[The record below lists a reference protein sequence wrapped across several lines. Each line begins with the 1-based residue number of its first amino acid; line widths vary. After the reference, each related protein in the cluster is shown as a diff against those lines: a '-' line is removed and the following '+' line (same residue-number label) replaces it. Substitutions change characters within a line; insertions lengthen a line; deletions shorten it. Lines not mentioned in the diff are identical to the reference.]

1 MSIKKLEEKIFKG
14 LMIGSSML
22 IFGVLLYILYII
34 VKKGLPS
41 LSWEMISQI
50 PSGGF
55 YLGKEG
61 GILNA
66 IMGSLYLIFF
76 SVVISLMI
84 SVPVVMYLNFT
95 LRKKSRFSA
104 FARLTFDVLFGIP
117 SIVYGAFG
125 FTVMIFF
132 GLQASLLGGIIAV
145 SLLIIPVMIRS
156 IDEVAVL
163 IPVELIEATKSLG
176 ATNYE
181 TIKVIVRQLL
191 PGISTAV
198 LLSVGRGIGDGATVL
213 FTAGYTDSIP
223 TSLAQPT
230 ATLPLAIFFQL
241 SSPIEEVQNR
251 AYSAALILTVI
262 ILILSFSARYFSRR
276 FSKNKI

>member
-1 MSIKKLEEKIFKG
+1 MKKLEEKIFKF
-14 LMIGSSML
+14 LMIGSTVVILS
-22 IFGVLLYILYII
+22 ILLYILYVIM
-34 VKKGLPS
+34 KKGLPS
-41 LSWEMISQI
+41 LSWELISQI

-66 IMGSLYLIFF
+66 IIGSLYLIFF

-95 LRKKSRFSA
+95 LRRKSKLAA

-125 FTVMIFF
+125 FTVMIYF

-145 SLLIIPVMIRS
+145 TLLIIPVMIRS
-156 IDEVAVL
+156 IDEVAIL
-163 IPVELIEATKSLG
+163 IPNDLVEATKSLG

-181 TIKVIVRQLL
+181 TIKVITRQLL

-198 LLSVGRGIGDGATVL
+198 LLSVGRGIGDAATVL

-223 TSLAQPT
+223 TSLTQPT
-230 ATLPLAIFFQL
+230 ASLPLAIFFQL

-251 AYSAALILTVI
+251 AYAAALVLTIIILT
-262 ILILSFSARYFSRR
+262 LSFSARYFSRR
-276 FSKNKI
+276 LSKNKI

>member
-1 MSIKKLEEKIFKG
+1 MKKLEEKIFKF
-14 LMIGSSML
+14 LMIGSTVL
-22 IFGVLLYILYII
+22 ILSILLYILYVIM
-34 VKKGLPS
+34 KKGLPS

-95 LRKKSRFSA
+95 LRRKSKLAA

-125 FTVMIFF
+125 FTVMIYF
-132 GLQASLLGGIIAV
+132 GLQASLLGGIIAIT
-145 SLLIIPVMIRS
+145 LLIIPVMIRS
-156 IDEVAVL
+156 IDEVAIL
-163 IPVELIEATKSLG
+163 IPNDLIEATKSLG

-181 TIKVIVRQLL
+181 TIKVITRQLL

-198 LLSVGRGIGDGATVL
+198 LLSVGRGIGDAATVL

-223 TSLAQPT
+223 TSLTQPT
-230 ATLPLAIFFQL
+230 ASLPLAIFFQL
-241 SSPIEEVQNR
+241 SSPVEEVQNR
-251 AYSAALILTVI
+251 AYAAALVLTIIILT
-262 ILILSFSARYFSRR
+262 LSFAARYFSRR
-276 FSKNKI
+276 LSKNKI

>member
-1 MSIKKLEEKIFKG
+1 MKKLEEKIFKC
-14 LMIGSSML
+14 LMIGSTML
-22 IFGVLLYILYII
+22 ILSVLLYILFVII
-34 VKKGLPS
+34 SRGLPS

-50 PSGGF
+50 PSGGC

-95 LRKKSRFSA
+95 LKRKSRFAA

-125 FTVMIFF
+125 FTVMIYL

-156 IDEVAVL
+156 IDEVAIL
-163 IPVELIEATKSLG
+163 IPIELIEAIKSLG

-181 TIKVIVRQLL
+181 TIKVIIRQLL

-198 LLSVGRGIGDGATVL
+198 LLSVGRGIGDAATVL

-223 TSLAQPT
+223 TSLTQPT

-241 SSPIEEVQNR
+241 SSPVEEVQNR
-251 AYSAALILTVI
+251 AYSAALILTII
-262 ILILSFSARYFSRR
+262 ILLLSFSARYFSRR

>member
-1 MSIKKLEEKIFKG
+1 MKKLEEKIFKV
-14 LMIGSSML
+14 LMIGSTLL
-22 IFGVLLYILYII
+22 IISILLFILYVILN
-34 VKKGLPS
+34 KGLPS

-76 SVVISLMI
+76 SVIISLCI

-95 LRKKSRFSA
+95 LRRKSKLA
-104 FARLTFDVLFGIP
+104 AIARLTFDVLFGIP

-125 FTVMIFF
+125 FTLMIYF
-132 GLQASLLGGIIAV
+132 GLQASLLGGIIAI

-156 IDEVAVL
+156 IDEVAIL
-163 IPVELIEATKSLG
+163 IPNELVEATKSLG

-181 TIKVIVRQLL
+181 TIKVITRQLL

-198 LLSVGRGIGDGATVL
+198 LLSIGRGIGDAATVL

-223 TSLAQPT
+223 SSLLQPT
-230 ATLPLAIFFQL
+230 ASLPLAIFFQL

-251 AYSAALILTVI
+251 AYAAALVLTII

-276 FSKNKI
+276 LSKNII

>member
-1 MSIKKLEEKIFKG
+1 MKKLEEKIFKF
-14 LMIGSSML
+14 LMIGSTVL
-22 IFGVLLYILYII
+22 ILSVLLYILYVIM
-34 VKKGLPS
+34 KKGLPS
-41 LSWEMISQI
+41 LSWDMISKI

-76 SVVISLMI
+76 SVIISLMI

-95 LRKKSRFSA
+95 LRRKSRLAA

-125 FTVMIFF
+125 FTLMIYF
-132 GLQASLLGGIIAV
+132 GLQASLLGGIIAI

-156 IDEVAVL
+156 IDEVAIL
-163 IPVELIEATKSLG
+163 IPNDLVEATKSLG

-181 TIKVIVRQLL
+181 TIKVITRQLL

-198 LLSVGRGIGDGATVL
+198 LLSIGRGIGDAATVL

-223 TSLAQPT
+223 TSLTQPT
-230 ATLPLAIFFQL
+230 ASLPLAIFFQL
-241 SSPIEEVQNR
+241 SSPVEEVQNR
-251 AYSAALILTVI
+251 AYATALVLTIIILT
-262 ILILSFSARYFSRR
+262 LSFAARYFSRR
-276 FSKNKI
+276 LSKNKI

>member
-1 MSIKKLEEKIFKG
+1 MKKLEEKIFKF
-14 LMIGSSML
+14 LMIGSTVL
-22 IFGVLLYILYII
+22 ILSILLYILYVIM
-34 VKKGLPS
+34 KKGLPS
-41 LSWEMISQI
+41 LSWDMISKI

-76 SVVISLMI
+76 SVVISLMV

-95 LRKKSRFSA
+95 LRRRSKLAA

-125 FTVMIFF
+125 FTVMIYF
-132 GLQASLLGGIIAV
+132 GLQASLLGGIIAI

-156 IDEVAVL
+156 IDEVAIL
-163 IPVELIEATKSLG
+163 IPNDLVEATKSLG

-181 TIKVIVRQLL
+181 TIKVITRQLL

-198 LLSVGRGIGDGATVL
+198 LLSIGRGIGDAATVL

-223 TSLAQPT
+223 TSLTQPT
-230 ATLPLAIFFQL
+230 ASLPLAIFFQL
-241 SSPIEEVQNR
+241 SSPVEEVQNR
-251 AYSAALILTVI
+251 AYAAALVLTIIILT
-262 ILILSFSARYFSRR
+262 LSFAARYFSRR
-276 FSKNKI
+276 LSKNKI

>member
-1 MSIKKLEEKIFKG
+1 MKKLEEKIFKF
-14 LMIGSSML
+14 LMIGSTVL
-22 IFGVLLYILYII
+22 ILSVLLYILYVIM
-34 VKKGLPS
+34 KKGLPS
-41 LSWEMISQI
+41 LSWDMISKI

-76 SVVISLMI
+76 SVVISLMV

-95 LRKKSRFSA
+95 LRRKSRLAA

-125 FTVMIFF
+125 FTLMIYF
-132 GLQASLLGGIIAV
+132 GLQASLLGGIIAI

-156 IDEVAVL
+156 IDEVAIL
-163 IPVELIEATKSLG
+163 IPNDLVEATKSLG

-181 TIKVIVRQLL
+181 TIKVIARQLL

-198 LLSVGRGIGDGATVL
+198 LLSIGRGIGDEATVL

-223 TSLAQPT
+223 TSLTQPT
-230 ATLPLAIFFQL
+230 ASLPLAIFFQL
-241 SSPIEEVQNR
+241 SSPVEEVQNR
-251 AYSAALILTVI
+251 AYAAALVLTIIILT
-262 ILILSFSARYFSRR
+262 LSFAARYFSRR
-276 FSKNKI
+276 LSKNKI

>member
-1 MSIKKLEEKIFKG
+1 MKKLEEKIFKF
-14 LMIGSSML
+14 LMIGSTVL
-22 IFGVLLYILYII
+22 ILSVLLYILYVIM
-34 VKKGLPS
+34 KKGLPS
-41 LSWEMISQI
+41 LSWDMISKI

-76 SVVISLMI
+76 SVIISLMV

-95 LRKKSRFSA
+95 LRRKSRLAA

-125 FTVMIFF
+125 FTLMIYF
-132 GLQASLLGGIIAV
+132 GVQASLLGGIIAI

-156 IDEVAVL
+156 IDEVAIL
-163 IPVELIEATKSLG
+163 IPNDLVEATKSLG

-181 TIKVIVRQLL
+181 TIKVITRQLL

-198 LLSVGRGIGDGATVL
+198 LLSIGRGIGDAATVL

-223 TSLAQPT
+223 TSLSQPT
-230 ATLPLAIFFQL
+230 ASLPLAIFFQL
-241 SSPIEEVQNR
+241 SSPVEEVQNR
-251 AYSAALILTVI
+251 AYAAALVLTIIILT
-262 ILILSFSARYFSRR
+262 LSFAARYFSRR
-276 FSKNKI
+276 LSKNKI

>member
-1 MSIKKLEEKIFKG
+1 MKKLEEKIFKF
-14 LMIGSSML
+14 LMIGSTVL
-22 IFGVLLYILYII
+22 ILSVLLYILYVIM
-34 VKKGLPS
+34 KKGLPS
-41 LSWEMISQI
+41 LSWDMISKI

-66 IMGSLYLIFF
+66 IMGSLYLISF
-76 SVVISLMI
+76 SVIISLMI

-95 LRKKSRFSA
+95 LRRKSRLAA

-125 FTVMIFF
+125 FTLMIYF
-132 GLQASLLGGIIAV
+132 GLQASLLGGIIAI

-156 IDEVAVL
+156 IDEVAIL
-163 IPVELIEATKSLG
+163 IPNDLVEATKSLG

-181 TIKVIVRQLL
+181 TIKVITRQLL

-198 LLSVGRGIGDGATVL
+198 LLSIGRGIGDAATVL

-223 TSLAQPT
+223 TSLTQPT
-230 ATLPLAIFFQL
+230 ASLPLAIFFQL
-241 SSPIEEVQNR
+241 SSPVEEVQNR
-251 AYSAALILTVI
+251 AYAAALVLTIIILT
-262 ILILSFSARYFSRR
+262 LSFAARYFSRR
-276 FSKNKI
+276 LSKNKI

>member
-1 MSIKKLEEKIFKG
+1 MKKLEEKIFRC
-14 LMIGSSML
+14 LMIGSTIL
-22 IFGVLLYILYII
+22 ILSVLLYILYVIM
-34 VKKGLPS
+34 KKGLPS

-66 IMGSLYLIFF
+66 IMGSLYLILF
-76 SVVISLMI
+76 SVLISLMI

-95 LRKKSRFSA
+95 LRRRSRLAA

-125 FTVMIFF
+125 FTVMIYF
-132 GLQASLLGGIIAV
+132 GLQASLLGGIIAI

-156 IDEVAVL
+156 IDEVAIL
-163 IPVELIEATKSLG
+163 IPNELIEATKSLG

-181 TIKVIVRQLL
+181 TIKVITRQLL

-198 LLSVGRGIGDGATVL
+198 LLSVGRGIGDAATVL

-230 ATLPLAIFFQL
+230 ASLPLAIFFQL
-241 SSPIEEVQNR
+241 SSPVEEVQNR
-251 AYSAALILTVI
+251 AYSAALVLTII

-276 FSKNKI
+276 LSKNKI

>member
-1 MSIKKLEEKIFKG
+1 MKKLEEKIFKF
-14 LMIGSSML
+14 LMVGSTLL
-22 IFGVLLYILYII
+22 ILSVLLYILYVIM
-34 VKKGLPS
+34 KKGLPS

-76 SVVISLMI
+76 SVIISLMI

-95 LRKKSRFSA
+95 LRRKSRLAA

-132 GLQASLLGGIIAV
+132 GLQTSLLGGIIAI

-156 IDEVAVL
+156 IDEVAIL
-163 IPVELIEATKSLG
+163 IPNELIEATKSLG

-181 TIKVIVRQLL
+181 TIKVITRQLL

-198 LLSVGRGIGDGATVL
+198 LLSVGRGIGDAATVL

-223 TSLAQPT
+223 TSMTQP
-230 ATLPLAIFFQL
+230 AASLPLAIFFQL
-241 SSPIEEVQNR
+241 SSPVEEVQNR
-251 AYSAALILTVI
+251 AYAAALVLTIIILT
-262 ILILSFSARYFSRR
+262 LSFTARYFSRR
-276 FSKNKI
+276 LSKNKI

>member
-1 MSIKKLEEKIFKG
+1 MKKLEEKIFRF
-14 LMIGSSML
+14 LMIGSTVL
-22 IFGVLLYILYII
+22 IFSVLIFILYVIL
-34 VKKGLPS
+34 KKGLPS
-41 LSWEMISQI
+41 LSWDIISKI

-66 IMGSLYLIFF
+66 IVGSLYLIFF
-76 SVVISLMI
+76 SVIISLMI

-95 LRKKSRFSA
+95 LRRKSKLAS

-125 FTVMIFF
+125 FTVMIYF
-132 GLQASLLGGIIAV
+132 GLQASLLGGIIAI

-156 IDEVAVL
+156 IDEVAIL
-163 IPVELIEATKSLG
+163 IPNELVEATKSLG

-181 TIKVIVRQLL
+181 TIKVITRQLL

-198 LLSVGRGIGDGATVL
+198 LLSVGRGIGDAATVL

-223 TSLAQPT
+223 TSLLQPT
-230 ATLPLAIFFQL
+230 ASLPLAIFFQL
-241 SSPIEEVQNR
+241 SSPVEEVQNR
-251 AYSAALILTVI
+251 AYAAALVLTII
-262 ILILSFSARYFSRR
+262 ILILSFAARFFSRR
-276 FSKNKI
+276 LSKNKI

>member
-1 MSIKKLEEKIFKG
+1 MKKLEEKIFKF
-14 LMIGSSML
+14 LMIGSTAL
-22 IFGVLLYILYII
+22 ILSLLLYILYII
-34 VKKGLPS
+34 LKKGLPS

-76 SVVISLMI
+76 SVLISLCI
-84 SVPVVMYLNFT
+84 IVSVVMYLNFT
-95 LRKKSRFSA
+95 LRRKSKLA
-104 FARLTFDVLFGIP
+104 AIARLTFDVLFGIP

-125 FTVMIFF
+125 FTLMIYF
-132 GLQASLLGGIIAV
+132 GLQASLLGGIIAI

-156 IDEVAVL
+156 IDEVAIL
-163 IPVELIEATKSLG
+163 IPNELVEATKSLG

-181 TIKVIVRQLL
+181 TIKVITRQLL

-198 LLSVGRGIGDGATVL
+198 LLSIGRGIGDAATVL

-223 TSLAQPT
+223 SSLMQPT
-230 ATLPLAIFFQL
+230 ASLPLAIFFQL

-251 AYSAALILTVI
+251 AYSAALVLTII

-276 FSKNKI
+276 LSKNKI